1 MRTIAS
7 RGVVAAAILAANLTI
22 ISVASFQAQAQT
34 FAVLYAFKAS
44 PDGANPFNGVAK
56 HSAGNLYGTTES
68 RGKFNNCGAIFTVD
82 TANNETSPNNFTDSN
97 DG

>member
-56 HSAGNLYGTTES
+56 DSAGNLY
-68 RGKFNNCGAIFTVD
+68 
-82 TANNETSPNNFTDSN
+82 ETHLNLLEK
-97 DG
+97 